1 MQYELI
7 QYLNLWR
14 THKESLVRLRKL
26 LSDSSKHI
34 RHRRHLINIH
44 IAALGWLTEFTG
56 FFIVFLGSFIL
67 GHKNSVVTLIL
78 QSLSM
83 FIFYNILPC
92 IYLVND
98 SDLKAD
104 VAETQ
109 VYFKFLQIF
118 KWERVDPRFLK
129 KGEEDTEKAVE
140 PNLENVTESTINYS
154 S

>member
-1 MQYELI
+1 
-7 QYLNLWR
+7 
-14 THKESLVRLRKL
+14 
-26 LSDSSKHI
+26 
-34 RHRRHLINIH
+34 
-44 IAALGWLTEFTG
+44 
-56 FFIVFLGSFIL
+56 
-67 GHKNSVVTLIL
+67 
-78 QSLSM
+78 M